1 VGILSRLTIGQLAR
15 RVGLRTSTLRYY
27 EEQGL
32 LVPAART
39 QAGYR
44 LYDPD
49 AEHVLRFI
57 QRAQRLGFSLAD
69 IHTLLHGLQSGSL
82 SDESVAA
89 LAEERYLT
97 LERRLTELLVL
108 RHELAHLLHELRQA
122 RSPVVEP
129 SESLFDRLVDRVCG
143 DAETREM
150 ADSVLDWLAHRTGC
164 SLAADD
170 ATTWLEPLRGRHT
183 HIWQVEGAYHVL
195 IVGHDP
201 SVKAALEQL
210 AQLEAN
216 CEVHPS
222 VQAGEHEEGYLLV
235 ARGDAAFIFARLF
248 LALEQ
253 E

>member
-39 QAGYR
+39 PAGYR
-44 LYDPD
+44 LYAPD
-49 AEHVLRFI
+49 AEHILRFI
-57 QRAQRLGFSLAD
+57 QRAQRLGFSLTD
-69 IHTLLHGLQSGSL
+69 IHTLLHGLQSHSL
-82 SDESVAA
+82 NDAEVVA
-89 LAEERYLT
+89 LAEERFLT
-97 LERRLTELLVL
+97 LERRLTELMVL
-108 RHELAHLLHELRQA
+108 RHELEHLLNELQQA
-122 RSPVVEP
+122 KSPAAGS

-143 DAETREM
+143 DPETREQ
-150 ADSVLDWLAHRTGC
+150 ADSILDWLADRTGC
-164 SLAADD
+164 SLTADD

-195 IVGHDP
+195 VVGHNP

-210 AQLEAN
+210 ARLEAD
-216 CEVHPS
+216 CQVHPS
-222 VQAGEHEEGYLLV
+222 VQAGEHEEGHLLV
-235 ARGDAAFIFARLF
+235 ARGDDAFIFARLF